1 MKRMKMMLIALGL
14 GGVLVGVPLTALAA
28 SPGSGGASTGRAAGV
43 IRYIASVEG
52 VSPTVL
58 RQDLKAG
65 ETLLQI
71 AGSKYA
77 SADDLATA
85 LLARFKTKIRTAVA
99 AGRVSAGQAQTTYNR
114 MHARVAQL
122 VVTPHP
128 KLGTLKGGKAVHG
141 LRRTLL
147 QTFASTCNT
156 TSTALKAAVQAGGQ
170 TPLAI
175 CQATNSA
182 ITQDAL
188 VSALM
193 SGIKSTLDA
202 AATSHPRLA
211 QHESQILGR
220 IQNRLNTWVTT
231 PIPAHS

>member
-1 MKRMKMMLIALGL
+1 
-14 GGVLVGVPLTALAA
+14 
-28 SPGSGGASTGRAAGV
+28 
-43 IRYIASVEG
+43 
-52 VSPTVL
+52 
-58 RQDLKAG
+58 
-65 ETLLQI
+65 
-71 AGSKYA
+71 
-77 SADDLATA
+77 
-85 LLARFKTKIRTAVA
+85 
-99 AGRVSAGQAQTTYNR
+99 

-122 VVTPHP
+122 VATPHP
-128 KLGTLKGGKAVHG
+128 KMGMLKGGKQVRALH
-141 LRRTLL
+141 RTLL

-156 TSTALKAAVQAGGQ
+156 TAAALKAAVQAGGQ

-175 CQATNSA
+175 CQATNSV

-202 AATSHPRLA
+202 AASSHPRLA

-231 PIPAHS
+231 PIPAYS

>member
-1 MKRMKMMLIALGL
+1 
-14 GGVLVGVPLTALAA
+14 VT
-28 SPGSGGASTGRAAGV
+28 
-43 IRYIASVEG
+43 
-52 VSPTVL
+52 PTVL

-71 AGSKYA
+71 AGGKYA

-85 LLARFKTKIRTAVA
+85 LLARFKTKMRKAVVS
-99 AGRVSAGQAQTTYNR
+99 GRVSAGQAQATYDR

-128 KLGTLKGGKAVHG
+128 KLGMLKGGTSGKQVRA

-156 TSTALKAAVQAGGQ
+156 TAAALKAAVQAGGQ

-193 SGIKSTLDA
+193 SAIKSTLDA

-231 PIPAHS
+231 PIPSHS